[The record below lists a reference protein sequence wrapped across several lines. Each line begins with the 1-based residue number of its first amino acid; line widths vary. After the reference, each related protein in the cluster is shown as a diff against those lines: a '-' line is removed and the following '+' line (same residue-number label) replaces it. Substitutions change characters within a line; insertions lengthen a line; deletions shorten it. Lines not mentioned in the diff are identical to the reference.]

1 MKNLVK
7 GSLFATAV
15 LLVASSNTIAKDYSG
30 LNFNVSISSTM
41 VGTEVYDSHGNM
53 WGNLPDSSTK
63 RKLNE
68 TIAGATWSAGFTKKF
83 GSLLPYNRDAYI
95 GWELGGT
102 YLLNDLSASGG
113 DVGAVSESISDDFV
127 IETIYRG
134 HQVLSGGLKLGF
146 NLGDSLA
153 FVDGGGAFANILQR
167 AMDYDDDDGAGID
180 FENSPHTQDLLGG
193 YYIGGGL
200 EYLLTENIGATFGIR
215 HYNFA
220 SNEQFGESVTSE
232 GFGPFSNYKYDND
245 LTQVQFGLVY
255 YFRQK

>member
-1 MKNLVK
+1 LIT
-7 GSLFATAV
+7 SS
-15 LLVASSNTIAKDYSG
+15 ASEAKDYTG
-30 LNFNVSISSTM
+30 LNFNISISSTM
-41 VGTEVYDSHGNM
+41 VGTEMFDSN
-53 WGNLPDSSTK
+53 GNLWGHNIDDTSTK
-63 RKLNE
+63 RMLTE
-68 TIAGATWSAGFTKKF
+68 TIAGASWSAGFTKKF
-83 GSLLPYNRDAYI
+83 NSLLPYNRDAYI

-102 YLLNDLSASGG
+102 YLLNDLSATGT
-113 DVGAVSESISDDFV
+113 DVGSVDFERSRDFV

-232 GFGPFSNYKYDND
+232 GFGPFSDYKYDND

>member
-83 GSLLPYNRDAYI
+83 GSLLP
-95 GWELGGT
+95 
-102 YLLNDLSASGG
+102 
-113 DVGAVSESISDDFV
+113 
-127 IETIYRG
+127 
-134 HQVLSGGLKLGF
+134 
-146 NLGDSLA
+146 
-153 FVDGGGAFANILQR
+153 
-167 AMDYDDDDGAGID
+167 
-180 FENSPHTQDLLGG
+180 
-193 YYIGGGL
+193 
-200 EYLLTENIGATFGIR
+200 
-215 HYNFA
+215 
-220 SNEQFGESVTSE
+220 
-232 GFGPFSNYKYDND
+232 
-245 LTQVQFGLVY
+245 
-255 YFRQK
+255 

>member
-30 LNFNVSISSTM
+30 LNFNVSVSPTM
-41 VGTEVYDSHGNM
+41 VGTEAYDSNGNM
-53 WGNLPDSSTK
+53 WGHLIDRSTK

-68 TIAGATWSAGFTKKF
+68 TIAGASWSAGFTKKF

-113 DVGAVSESISDDFV
+113 DVGVVSESISDDFV

-146 NLGDSLA
+146 NLGDSLV

-167 AMDYDDDDGAGID
+167 AIDYDSGAID

-232 GFGPFSNYKYDND
+232 NRGTFSDYKYDND